1 MITGLDNDMELPAPD
16 SATEDAIRAAAT
28 EELMARRSAGAD
40 FSPLLCSALSPRQDE
55 IIRHALGIRDG
66 KPGYRNHFCTGEG
79 SDDFADCEALV
90 AIGAME
96 RHTREWTPDFIYTVT
111 AAAQSLFL
119 MPNASD
125 HPTASD

>member
-1 MITGLDNDMELPAPD
+1 MNTPKDSTGGCCPP
-16 SATEDAIRAAAT
+16 
-28 EELMARRSAGAD
+28 
-40 FSPLLCSALSPRQDE
+40 PPCSAFSPRQDE

-90 AIGAME
+90 KIGAME
-96 RHTREWTPDFIYTVT
+96 RHTREWTPDYIYTVT

-119 MPNASD
+119 LPNAEIE
-125 HPTASD
+125 HPEKQQ